1 MARYNVGDRVV
12 VREGLG
18 TRSSNYAYGYGDGM
32 EQYNGRTVTIASSS
46 ENQYRIEEDSRRYFW
61 GDSDFVGL
69 ADGSSVLVTQNTTFT
84 KANLKEAWG
93 QYCDTDKLVD
103 DVMSLLTKYNHR
115 NSEHGVCIMLN
126 EYFTN
131 KKDLIELLQKSEHYM

>member
-32 EQYNGRTVTIASSS
+32 EQYNGQTVTIASSS
-46 ENQYRIEEDSRRYFW
+46 GNQYRIEEDNRRYFW

-69 ADGSSVLVTQNTTFT
+69 ADGSSVPVTQHTTFT
-84 KANLKEAWG
+84 KANLKEAWASIA
-93 QYCDTDKLVD
+93 TPTS
-103 DVMSLLTKYNHR
+103 SL
-115 NSEHGVCIMLN
+115 M
-126 EYFTN
+126 
-131 KKDLIELLQKSEHYM
+131 M